1 MWAQLT
7 NFFINYLPWVS
18 FIAGLSGSL
27 HCVGMCGGLVTYS
40 ASDNRGVW
48 FYQFGRLFAYLILGL
63 IAGLFGALIHL
74 EKNNPYIA
82 LVPGLIL
89 GLLFLYWGIETLRG
103 KKAEIP
109 MPKFFSTV
117 YSKLFGKYVTQNQTP
132 LKPMMTGILSIF
144 LPCGIL
150 YSVVLTIASFET
162 KWWALF
168 SMFFFWLGTLPSMVL
183 APNVIRNILN
193 PMKSKVPKIYAG
205 ILILIGL
212 STIGY
217 RVTRFQ
223 HLNEHRIHGQAIDEL
238 NCH

>member
-1 MWAQLT
+1 MWVQLT
-7 NFFINYLPWVS
+7 NLFTNYLPWVS

-48 FYQFGRLFAYLILGL
+48 FYQFGRLIAYLVLGL
-63 IAGLFGALIHL
+63 IAGLFGTLIRI

-82 LVPGLIL
+82 LIPGFVL

-109 MPKFFSTV
+109 MPKFFCIM
-117 YSKLFGKYVTQNQTP
+117 YSKLFGKFVTNNNTP
-132 LKPMMTGILSIF
+132 YKPMATGVLSIF

-162 KWWALF
+162 KWWALL
-168 SMFFFWLGTLPSMVL
+168 SMLFFWLGTLPSMVL
-183 APNVIRNILN
+183 APNVIRNVLN
-193 PMKSKVPKIYAG
+193 PMKSKVPKIYATV
-205 ILILIGL
+205 LILIGI

-223 HLNEHRIHGQAIDEL
+223 ALNDPHQHGKITDEL